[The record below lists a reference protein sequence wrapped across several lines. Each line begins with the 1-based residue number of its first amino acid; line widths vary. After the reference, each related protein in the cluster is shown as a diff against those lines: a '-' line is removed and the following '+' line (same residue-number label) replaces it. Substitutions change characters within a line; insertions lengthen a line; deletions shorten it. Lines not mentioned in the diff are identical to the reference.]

1 MGDDLGRLILE
12 RCEDNETPLAEG
24 DLVVVAQKI
33 VSKAEGAVQVISE
46 QRPTSEAIELAE
58 KIEKDPRMVQIVLD
72 QSIRVVRAVPGV
84 LIVETHHGFICANAG
99 VDQSNI
105 ESDDVVTTLPVDSDR
120 TCLAPRA
127 CS

>member
-1 MGDDLGRLILE
+1 MAKGSGGRPVSVSAIPVVGLPEIVVGDDLGRLILE

-84 LIVETHHGFICANAG
+84 LIVETHHY
-99 VDQSNI
+99 
-105 ESDDVVTTLPVDSDR
+105 DS
-120 TCLAPRA
+120 
-127 CS
+127 